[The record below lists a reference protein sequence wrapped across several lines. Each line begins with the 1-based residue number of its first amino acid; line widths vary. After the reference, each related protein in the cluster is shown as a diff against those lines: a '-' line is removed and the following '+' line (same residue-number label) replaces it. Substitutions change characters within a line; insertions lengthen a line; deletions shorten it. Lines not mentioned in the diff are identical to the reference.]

1 MINPGYSGQALPS
14 LSVVNEAQIHEI
26 KQAAFLILERTGV
39 KLGHPEA
46 LKMVEK
52 AGAIVQGDR
61 VFTPRYL
68 IEDALAKVPKGFVVY
83 DREGQPVMD
92 LSGRKSYYGTSTA
105 SPNQEE
111 IGTRKIIPTTLAGIG
126 RGARLADGLANIDF
140 VMPFG
145 TANDAPLESAELY
158 EIEEVLN
165 NTTKPVVFCGYSGR
179 GVALALEM
187 AAAVA
192 GGREELARRPFII
205 PYPEPITPL
214 HYPFEVVERIFAC
227 SDFRVPQLTS
237 GAQITGLTS
246 PVTLAGSLAL
256 ANAECFFSIFLA
268 QLRRAGSPCFI
279 CASIGTS
286 NLRNGLGHISCPE
299 LSLTLAVQAAI
310 GQSLGLPTWG
320 LAGATDSKTVDAQAG
335 IEAALEM
342 VIQALAGVS
351 LIHDSGYLDMGM
363 SCSFAMLVM
372 DDEIISWV
380 KRFMSGLDISAETLA
395 TEVINK
401 VGPGGNFLAN
411 KHTVKYAR
419 SESWQSK
426 LFSKEAYNTWVESGR
441 KNLEEV
447 AHERAAKILAEH
459 QPKALPENIKAQV
472 AAIRQ
477 AGAGELAAKRGSL
490 K

>member
-1 MINPGYSGQALPS
+1 MINAGYVSQAVPS
-14 LSVVNEAQIHEI
+14 LKIVSESQIHEI
-26 KQAAFLILERTGV
+26 KQAALLILERTGV

-46 LKMVEK
+46 LRLVKA
-52 AGAIVQGDR
+52 AGAIVREDR

-68 IEDALAKVPKGFVVY
+68 IEEALAKAPKGFVVY
-83 DREGQPVMD
+83 DRLGNPVMD

-111 IGTRKIIPTTLAGIG
+111 IGSRKIIPTTLEGIS
-126 RGARLADGLANIDF
+126 RGARLADGLGNIDF

-158 EIEEVLN
+158 EMEEVMA

-192 GGREELARRPFII
+192 GGREELARKPFVI

-227 SDFRVPQLTS
+227 SDFMIPQLTS
-237 GAQITGLTS
+237 GAQITGMTS
-246 PVTLAGSLAL
+246 PMTLAGSLAL

-268 QLRRAGSPCFI
+268 QLRKAGSPCFI

-310 GQSLGLPTWG
+310 GRSLGLPTWG

-335 IEAALEM
+335 IEAALEL
-342 VIQALAGVS
+342 VLQALAGVS

-380 KRFMSGLDISAETLA
+380 KRFMSGLEISADTLA
-395 TEVINK
+395 TEVIHK
-401 VGPGGNFLAN
+401 VGPGGNFLTN
-411 KHTVKYAR
+411 KHSVKYAR
-419 SESWQSK
+419 SESWQSG
-426 LFSKEAYNTWVESGR
+426 LFSKEAYNTWAEAGR
-441 KNLEEV
+441 KTLEER

-459 QPKALPENIKAQV
+459 RPEPLPEKVRVDI
-472 AAIRQ
+472 AAIREN
-477 AGAGELAAKRGSL
+477 GAKELAARKG
-490 K
+490 